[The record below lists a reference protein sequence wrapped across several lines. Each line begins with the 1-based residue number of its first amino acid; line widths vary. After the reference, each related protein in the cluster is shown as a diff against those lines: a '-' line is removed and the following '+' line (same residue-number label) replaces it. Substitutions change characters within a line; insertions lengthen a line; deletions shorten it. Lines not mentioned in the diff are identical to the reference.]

1 MMNDCTAS
9 DIETKILSNYSLSD
23 CLAAKTM
30 ASPFRT
36 ILLAISG
43 PSCSGK
49 TTLARLLRTALAPDA
64 IIVHE
69 DDFFLSD
76 ATVPV
81 VTAADGR
88 QLHDWDCLEAVDVA
102 GLEAVLRTVRESGR
116 LPDGIVSQ
124 EELNETGHVPVDAAI
139 VAAKT
144 AELRDAVAAAN
155 SSGESVRFAIVEG
168 FLLYAEDMKN
178 VWDLFDIRL
187 LLAADYQQVKSR
199 REARK
204 GYVTLEGFWEDP
216 PGYVDAIVWPNY
228 VKYHRTLY
236 VDGDVSKGF
245 DESKCKRLGIDTL
258 PDAASNDMTA
268 SFAWAVDRIAGE
280 LRRL

>member
-1 MMNDCTAS
+1 
-9 DIETKILSNYSLSD
+9 
-23 CLAAKTM
+23 M
-30 ASPFRT
+30 ART

-64 IIVHE
+64 LIVHE
-69 DDFFLSD
+69 DDFFLAD
-76 ATVPV
+76 AAVPL

-102 GLEAVLRTVRESGR
+102 GLDSALRTVRATGR
-116 LPDGIVSQ
+116 LPESVVSQ
-124 EELNETGHVPVDAAI
+124 EALNATGHVPVDAGV

-144 AELRDAVAAAN
+144 AALREAVVAAEK
-155 SSGESVRFAIVEG
+155 GGGPVRFAIVEG
-168 FLLYAEDMKN
+168 FLLYAEGMKS
-178 VWDLFDIRL
+178 VWDQFDVRL
-187 LLAADYQQVKSR
+187 LLAADYQLVKSR

-204 GYVTLEGFWEDP
+204 GYVTLEGYWEDP

-228 VKYHRTLY
+228 VKYHSMLY
-236 VDGDVSKGF
+236 ADNDVSKGF
-245 DESKCKRLGIDTL
+245 DVSKCNQLGIDPM

-268 SFAWAVDRIAGE
+268 CFAWAVDRISD
-280 LRRL
+280 RLNQL

>member
-1 MMNDCTAS
+1 MATA
-9 DIETKILSNYSLSD
+9 
-23 CLAAKTM
+23 
-30 ASPFRT
+30 PRT

-88 QLHDWDCLEAVDVA
+88 QLHDWDCLEAVDVS
-102 GLEAVLRTVRESGR
+102 GLEVALRTVRATGR
-116 LPDGIVSQ
+116 LPDGLVSQ
-124 EELNETGHVPVDAAI
+124 EELNATGPVPVDAAV
-139 VAAKT
+139 VAAKA
-144 AELRDAVAAAN
+144 AELRDAVVAAAAG
-155 SSGESVRFAIVEG
+155 GERVRFAIVEG
-168 FLLYAEDMKN
+168 FLLYAEDMKS
-178 VWDLFDIRL
+178 VWELFDVRL
-187 LLAADYQQVKSR
+187 LLASDYEQVKSR

-228 VKYHRTLY
+228 IKYHGMLY
-236 VDGDVSKGF
+236 ADGNVSKGF
-245 DESKCKRLGIDTL
+245 DGSKCKGLGIDTA

-268 SFAWAVDRIAGE
+268 CFAWAVDRIAGK
-280 LRRL
+280 LKQL

>member
-1 MMNDCTAS
+1 MS
-9 DIETKILSNYSLSD
+9 SL
-23 CLAAKTM
+23 
-30 ASPFRT
+30 PRT

-64 IIVHE
+64 FIVHE

-76 ATVPV
+76 AAVPV

-102 GLEAVLRTVRESGR
+102 GLAVALRSVRQTGA
-116 LPDGIVSQ
+116 LPDGFVSH
-124 EELNETGHVPVDAAI
+124 EDLNGTGYVPVDAAV
-139 VAAKT
+139 VAEKT
-144 AELRDAVAAAN
+144 AQLRAAVAAAN
-155 SSGESVRFAIVEG
+155 AGGDRVRFAIVEG
-168 FLLYAEDMKN
+168 FLLYAQDMKH

-204 GYVTLEGFWEDP
+204 TYVTLEGFWEDP

-228 VKYHRTLY
+228 VKYHRVLY
-236 VDGDVSKGF
+236 RDGDVSKGF
-245 DESKCKRLGIDTL
+245 DEAKCSELGIDTV

-268 SFAWAVDRIAGE
+268 SFVWAVDRIVSE
-280 LRRL
+280 LKPL